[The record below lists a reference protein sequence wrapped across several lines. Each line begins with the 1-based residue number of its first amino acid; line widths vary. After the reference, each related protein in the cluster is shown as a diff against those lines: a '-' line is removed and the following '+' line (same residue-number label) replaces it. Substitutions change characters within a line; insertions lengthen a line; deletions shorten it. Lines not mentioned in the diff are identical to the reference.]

1 MSSAPRSGPFAGRR
15 IVTTRDRPGVLDEA
29 LAALGATVVHVP
41 LLEIVDEPSVDLSPD
56 SARFDDIDWVVVTS
70 QHGAARVAP
79 ALAVRGRLRTAA
91 VGARTAEVLS
101 GGSGRPVDVVP
112 ARQTAA
118 DLVVAMPEPTPG
130 SDRVLVAQGDL
141 AASDL
146 VDGLRHRGY
155 RVDAVVAYR
164 TRHRDVS
171 VDERRSVAG
180 ADAVVFA
187 SGSAVEAWVR
197 ALGVGAPPHVV
208 VIGPTTAAVAD
219 SLGVAVTAVA
229 AEHSVD
235 GLVASLLTELTADS

>member
-1 MSSAPRSGPFAGRR
+1 MSTPPRSGPLTGRR

-29 LAALGATVVHVP
+29 LTGLGATVVHVS
-41 LLEIVDEPSVDLSPD
+41 LLEIVDEPSVDLSPG
-56 SARFDDIDWVVVTS
+56 SARFDDVDWVVVTS

-79 ALAVRGRLRTAA
+79 ALAARGHLRTAA
-91 VGARTAEVLS
+91 VGTRTAEVLTAR
-101 GGSGRPVDVVP
+101 SGRPVDVVP

-118 DLVVAMPEPTPG
+118 DLVVAMPDPAPG

-146 VDGLRHRGY
+146 ADGLGRRGY
-155 RVDAVVAYR
+155 RVAAVVAYR
-164 TRHRDVS
+164 TRHRDVP

-197 ALGVGAPPHVV
+197 VFGSGTPPHVV

-235 GLVASLLTELTADS
+235 GIVRTLLTALTGGS